1 MAPGGKQTVW
11 DQRVGL
17 GSNIRWHGEAPDG
30 AWVAM
35 RPSTLARIDPRTDA
49 VTILSESSGLRAERI
64 FRGTFDHMPSA
75 VLFTA

>member
-1 MAPGGKQTVW
+1 
-11 DQRVGL
+11 
-17 GSNIRWHGEAPDG
+17 
-30 AWVAM
+30 M

-64 FRGTFDHMPSA
+64 FRCTFDHMPSA